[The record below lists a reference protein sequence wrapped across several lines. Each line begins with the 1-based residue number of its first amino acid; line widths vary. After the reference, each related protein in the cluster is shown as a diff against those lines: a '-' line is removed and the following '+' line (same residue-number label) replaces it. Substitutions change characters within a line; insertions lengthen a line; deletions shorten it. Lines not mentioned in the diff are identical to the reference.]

1 MVSICL
7 SFYKCNKRSNV
18 YDMKTRS
25 LKYKNKLLIEV
36 PEKIYISSI
45 VVNQKCQFDV
55 MFEFLY
61 IDICV
66 DFGL

>member
-7 SFYKCNKRSNV
+7 SFYKCNKWSNV
-18 YDMKTRS
+18 YDMKTKS

-36 PEKIYISSI
+36 QEKIYISSI

-55 MFEFLY
+55 MFEFSY

>member
-1 MVSICL
+1 
-7 SFYKCNKRSNV
+7 
-18 YDMKTRS
+18 MKTKS

-36 PEKIYISSI
+36 QEKIYISSI

-55 MFEFLY
+55 MFEFSY